1 MSSQKTT
8 RQSICR
14 ALLSLALL
22 AAGGQAAYAQST
34 YSAVLGT
41 VFDGQGGVLPG
52 VTVTITNVATGLS
65 RTAVT
70 NERGSFRVPNLP
82 PGPYTVSAELTGFT
96 TQERRDVELA
106 MGSEISIDLRLR
118 LAALQETVT
127 VSGQTPLVE
136 TTQKSIETNVLPQ
149 EVDSLPLKTRNFTDL
164 ALLAPGVGV
173 DTVSANSNTDSI
185 SFGGFD
191 ERYKSTWLEGVDI
204 NDDVTRGGT
213 TQSDAVRHSF
223 SQESIQEFQVLAN
236 QYSAEFG
243 RSGSGVINVLTK
255 SGTNTY
261 RGRAFYFLRDDSFD
275 KPNALASGKVPFRT
289 QQWGGTVG
297 GPLRRDR
304 MHFFSTFERRVN
316 DDVVTVL
323 VPAFARPMMK
333 DPRSEL
339 PRAFRASNVFAK
351 LTASL
356 TPKHYLAMNGL
367 YEKFMRVAQNLGGSV
382 AGDAGFDEDGYS
394 YFLNPTLT
402 SVLSNSLS
410 NQLRFAGSRVFRDRV
425 NSGPPGPS
433 VSMPGIR
440 FGQATNYPQARQQD
454 NLILMDTLL
463 YHLGDK
469 WGDHDIKTG
478 FEVNRS
484 RGPRTINISFNG
496 AYTFLRAVT
505 FDANDP
511 STYPEVFTVSIGEE
525 ALHRDVDMF
534 AGFIEDQWRVRADLT
549 LALGLR
555 YDVQLL
561 RGDLNGTDIPNVPVE
576 QFWQRFVLGDLR
588 RINFQAYPDDT
599 NNWAPR
605 VGLAWDPRQDG
616 RTVVRAGAGVF
627 YDVIWTN
634 DTGNVVQNYPDVF
647 VQKYANDVRVTRIP
661 NAFFPSLP
669 ALSVLS
675 RQGSTSVDLPNPGA
689 LNPSTTQYSAGV
701 QRQLSATTSISSD
714 YIYSLGLHY
723 PRAWNANAIRAD
735 RTYPI
740 DPSGT
745 ILNVNDFGNRM
756 GAHQLQLRFDRRA
769 ADRLS
774 YRLAYTLMKVETF
787 ATAVDDYNRDA
798 DWGPAPNDV
807 RHRFVFSFSY
817 TVPRIDVRLGGIV
830 TASSAPPYT
839 VITGFDTNGDRRTNE
854 RPIGADGTMIPPNSE
869 RGDHYVNVDL
879 RVSKLF
885 RFAHSQRLELLWEMF
900 NLTNAKNYGGYIGNQ
915 RSPDFGKPTYA
926 LSPFQGQLGIRFD
939 F

>member
-1 MSSQKTT
+1 MRKP
-8 RQSICR
+8 
-14 ALLSLALL
+14 ALLLFLL
-22 AAGGQAAYAQST
+22 FASAIDAYAQST
-34 YSAVLGT
+34 YSAIQGT
-41 VFDGQGGVLPG
+41 ISDDQGGVLPG
-52 VTVTITNVATGLS
+52 VTVTITNTATGLARS
-65 RTAVT
+65 AVT
-70 NERGSFRVPNLP
+70 NERGSYRVPNLP
-82 PGPYTVSAELTGFT
+82 PGPYTVKAELAGFSP
-96 TQERRDVELA
+96 QERRNVELA
-106 MGSEISIDLRLR
+106 MGSEISIDLRLG
-118 LAALQETVT
+118 LATLQESVT

-136 TTQKSIETNVLPQ
+136 TTQKSIETNVSPA
-149 EVDSLPLKTRNFTDL
+149 EVDSLPLKTRNFSDL

-173 DTVSANSNTDSI
+173 DTTSANSNTDSI

-255 SGTNTY
+255 SGTNTF

-275 KPNALASGKVPFRT
+275 KPNVLASGKVPFQT
-289 QQWGGTVG
+289 KQWGGTYG

-304 MHFFSTFERRVN
+304 AHFFSTFERRTN
-316 DDVVTVL
+316 DDVVTVR
-323 VPAFARPMMK
+323 VPDFARPMML
-333 DPRSEL
+333 DPRTEL

-351 LTASL
+351 VTASL
-356 TPKHYLAMNGL
+356 TPSHYLAVNGL
-367 YEKFMRVAQNLGGSV
+367 YEKFMRLAQNLGGSV
-382 AGDAGFDEDGYS
+382 AGDAGFDEDGYGFFIS
-394 YFLNPTLT
+394 PTLT
-402 SVLSNSLS
+402 SVLTRNLS
-410 NQLRFAGSRVFRDRV
+410 NQLRFAGSRVVRDRV
-425 NSGPPGPS
+425 NSGPGGPS
-433 VSMPGIR
+433 VSLPGIR
-440 FGQATNYPQARQQD
+440 FGQATNYPQSRQQD
-454 NLILMDTLL
+454 NLIVMDTLS
-463 YHLGDK
+463 YHIDDK
-469 WGDHDIKTG
+469 WGDHDLKTG
-478 FEVNRS
+478 FEINRS

-505 FDANDP
+505 FNPNDP
-511 STYPEVFTVSIGEE
+511 TTFPEVFTISVGTD
-525 ALHRDVDMF
+525 ALNRDLDIY
-534 AGFIEDQWRVRADLT
+534 AGFVEDQWRVNDRLT

-555 YDVQLL
+555 YDVQFL
-561 RGDLNGTDIPNVPVE
+561 RGDLDGQDLPEGVPAPE
-576 QFWQRFVLGDLR
+576 LWQRFVIGDLR

-605 VGLAWDPRQDG
+605 VGLAWDPRHDG
-616 RTVVRAGAGVF
+616 RTVVRAGAGIF

-647 VQKYANDVRVTRIP
+647 VEKFANDVRVTRIP
-661 NAFFPSLP
+661 NSFFPNIP
-669 ALSVLS
+669 PLSILS

-701 QRQLSATTSISSD
+701 QRQLSTTMSVSAD

-740 DPSGT
+740 DSTGT
-745 ILNVNDFGNRM
+745 ILNVNDFGSRM
-756 GAHQLQLRFDRRA
+756 NAHQMQLRFERRA

-774 YRLAYTLMKVETF
+774 YRAAYTWMDVKTF
-787 ATAVDDYNRDA
+787 STAVDDYNRDA

-807 RHRFVFSFSY
+807 RHRFVFSSAY
-817 TVPRIDVRLGGIV
+817 TVPRIDVRLGSIV
-830 TASSAPPYT
+830 SASSAPPYT
-839 VITGFDTNGDRRTNE
+839 IITGFDTNGDRRTNE
-854 RPIGADGTMIPPNSE
+854 RPLGADGRMIPPNSV
-869 RGDHYVNVDL
+869 RGDDYFNVDL

-885 RFAHSQRLELLWEMF
+885 RFGQTRRLEFVWEMF
-900 NLTNAKNYGGYIGNQ
+900 NLTNAENYGGYIGNQ

-926 LSPFQGQLGIRFD
+926 LSPFQGQLGVRFD